1 MRISLSLGALAALA
15 AGALLVAP
23 AAAQPY
29 GAHSM
34 LSVTSPPAVKEALFR
49 SAARLRLTTIR
60 VDVELQGIVLTDV
73 WRDWRGFDHYLAL
86 SRRYRVR
93 LLGVLMGT
101 PSFLARPVPGVPF
114 AESWRNPPAD
124 PACWARYAAEA
135 IARAGR
141 AAVAW
146 EVLNE
151 PDAAFY
157 GTPSEYAAMLVA
169 LRRAAPHARLV
180 LAATTGL
187 RARRWLDAARATHA
201 YDAAAVHVRGRLA
214 GLARQLQA
222 WRRML
227 RVPLWVTE
235 HGYPGDPAYQCD
247 PRYRGGEA
255 AQAAYLRRSLPE
267 LTSAGAARV
276 FVTLRDNL
284 AGAWA
289 SEGLLGDPPYA
300 PRYKPAAWAVAGLA
314 RPA

>member
-1 MRISLSLGALAALA
+1 MRISISLGALAALA

-34 LSVTSPPAVKEALFR
+34 LSVTSPPAVKEAMFR
-49 SAARLRLTTIR
+49 SAARLHLTTIR
-60 VDVELQGIVLTDV
+60 VDVELQGVVLTEV
-73 WRDWRGFDHYLAL
+73 WRDWHGLDEYVAL

-93 LLGVLMGT
+93 LLPVLMGT
-101 PSFLARPVPGVPF
+101 PSFLARQIPGVPF

-151 PDAAFY
+151 PDAAFN
-157 GTPSEYAAMLVA
+157 GTPAEYAAMLVA
-169 LRRAAPHARLV
+169 LRRAAPRARLV

-187 RARRWLDAARATHA
+187 GARGWLAPARATHA

-214 GLARQLQA
+214 GLARQLRA
-222 WRRML
+222 WRRTV

-235 HGYPGDPAYQCD
+235 HGYPGDSAYQCD
-247 PRYRGGEA
+247 PRFHGGET
-255 AQAAYLRRSLPE
+255 AQAAYLRRSLPT
-267 LTSAGAARV
+267 LASAGAPRV

-289 SEGLLGDPPYA
+289 SEGILGGDPCA
-300 PRYKPAAWAVAGLA
+300 PRFKTAAWAVAGLA
-314 RPA
+314 R